1 MKRASMTNP
10 LIDGE
15 TGGTDVLDALDN
27 IDVSRGEYSGDG
39 IPRTAGG
46 MTYEPLAGYP
56 GHSSDIPNDWEHG
69 DGPVDPASMPA
80 EEFKRMCEAL
90 RRETAMFKDVP
101 QASADVHTLMARIT
115 DDGLNVL
122 RAQRGTKPKA
132 LASMEMQRRGITV
145 GSSDQQTTGESGEVG
160 DNKTQSKPVQAAK
173 SDKHRPDSDEICDTA
188 QRLYEFVR
196 DTITGD
202 LYAVNR
208 ETRIAQPLQS
218 RGEFRQRLSRLAQLE
233 YGRVPKSQSLTESI
247 ETLQGMAQESE
258 PVPVHLRIAETG
270 GRVWLD
276 MMDEG
281 NHLILLQDGEWKIT
295 DHTEFGAPIFRRSQ
309 AMRPLITP
317 ARPDNIKASFA
328 KLWLVINVPV
338 EYQTFVLAWMV
349 HAIIHEH
356 SAYPLLYLQAEQGS
370 GKSTAERRIVELVD
384 PSIDV
389 GGSLPVSDEAL
400 AIAALS
406 SRVLVYDN
414 LSTIPP
420 AKRDMLCRVSTGG
433 TVRKRQLYTDSG
445 EKIYEIR
452 RPVLLTAINLG
463 TNSPDLTN
471 RIVRA
476 ELHRLEQS
484 QRKSDDELKAM
495 WSDTKSEIYGA
506 LLSIA
511 ARVMQTIESGAL
523 DGIEKP
529 RMADYGLVLAA
540 IDLQVESHSLDD
552 YKRQQANMAVETV
565 SDEPVYL
572 ALQIKAK
579 TDMFRAGWKGK
590 ASQLLKLLQPIFDN
604 GDITT
609 WKTPP
614 KSAPD
619 LTRVLDVCAPS
630 LRQSGWTVETTKGTG
645 NDSGTRIWH
654 LTAPNNN

>member
-10 LIDGE
+10 LIDAA
-15 TGGTDVLDALDN
+15 TGSTDVLDALDAT
-27 IDVSRGEYSGDG
+27 
-39 IPRTAGG
+39 PRTAGG
-46 MTYEPLAGYP
+46 MEYEPLSGYP
-56 GHSSDIPNDWEHG
+56 GHPAEIPNDWEHG
-69 DGPVDPASMPA
+69 DGPVDPANMPT
-80 EEFKRMCEAL
+80 EEFNRMCDYMRGNVKMCDGYA
-90 RRETAMFKDVP
+90 TADSSVNK
-101 QASADVHTLMARIT
+101 LMGRIT
-115 DDGLNVL
+115 DDGLSMI
-122 RAQRGTKPKA
+122 RMQRGSKLKA
-132 LASMEMQRRGITV
+132 LAEQQMQFRGIT
-145 GSSDQQTTGESGEVG
+145 QTAPISQESGDSGDVG
-160 DNKTQSKPVQAAK
+160 DEKNEPEPTQAAK
-173 SDKHRPDSDEICDTA
+173 VEKHRPDSDEICDTA

-202 LYAVNR
+202 LYAVDR

-218 RGEFRQRLSRLAQLE
+218 RGEYRQRLSRLAQLE

-247 ETLQGMAQESE
+247 ETLQGMAQESK
-258 PVPVHLRIAETG
+258 PVPVHLRIAETNG
-270 GRVWLD
+270 KVWLD
-276 MMDEG
+276 TMDED
-281 NHLILLQDGEWKIT
+281 NHLILLHDGEWKIT
-295 DHTEFGAPIFRRSQ
+295 DRTEFGAPIFRRSQ
-309 AMRPLITP
+309 AMRPLIKPVHTDSP
-317 ARPDNIKASFA
+317 TSSFA
-328 KLWLVINVPV
+328 KLWQVVNVPA
-338 EYQTFVLAWMV
+338 EYQPFILGWMV

-356 SAYPLLYLQAEQGS
+356 SAYPLMYLQAEQGS

-389 GGSLPVSDEAL
+389 GGSLPTNDEAL

-414 LSTIPP
+414 LSTIPTT
-420 AKRDMLCRVSTGG
+420 KRDMLCRVSTGG

-471 RIVRA
+471 RMVRA

-495 WSDTKSEIYGA
+495 WNETKSEIYGA

-511 ARVMQTIESGAL
+511 AKVMQIIDSGAL
-523 DGIEKP
+523 AGVEKP

-540 IDLQVESHSLDD
+540 IDHVTGSESLEA
-552 YKRQQANMAVETV
+552 YKRQQENMAMETV

-572 ALQIKAK
+572 ALQIKAD
-579 TDMFRAGWKGK
+579 TDMFKAGWNGTAAK
-590 ASQLLKLLQPIFDN
+590 LLKLLQPLFDN

-619 LTRVLDVCAPS
+619 LTRILDVCAPS
-630 LRQSGWTVETTKGTG
+630 LRQSGWTVEKTKGTG
-645 NDSGTRIWH
+645 NDSGTTVWH
-654 LTAPNNN
+654 LTAPNND

>member
-10 LIDGE
+10 LIDAA
-15 TGGTDVLDALDN
+15 TGSTDVLDALDAT
-27 IDVSRGEYSGDG
+27 
-39 IPRTAGG
+39 PRTAGG
-46 MTYEPLAGYP
+46 MEYEPLSGYP
-56 GHSSDIPNDWEHG
+56 GHPAEIPNDWEHG
-69 DGPVDPASMPA
+69 DGPVDPANMPT
-80 EEFKRMCEAL
+80 EEFNRMCDYMRGNVKMCDGYA
-90 RRETAMFKDVP
+90 TADSSVNK
-101 QASADVHTLMARIT
+101 LMGRIT
-115 DDGLNVL
+115 DDGLSMI
-122 RAQRGTKPKA
+122 RMQRGSKLKA
-132 LASMEMQRRGITV
+132 LAEQQMQFRGIT
-145 GSSDQQTTGESGEVG
+145 QTAPISQESGDSGDVG
-160 DNKTQSKPVQAAK
+160 DEKNEPEPTQAAK
-173 SDKHRPDSDEICDTA
+173 VEKHRPDSDEICDTA

-202 LYAVNR
+202 LYAVDR

-218 RGEFRQRLSRLAQLE
+218 RGEYRQRLSRLAQLE

-247 ETLQGMAQESE
+247 ETLQGMAQESK
-258 PVPVHLRIAETG
+258 PVPVHLRIAETNG
-270 GRVWLD
+270 KVWLD
-276 MMDEG
+276 TMDED
-281 NHLILLQDGEWKIT
+281 NHLILLHDGEWKIT
-295 DHTEFGAPIFRRSQ
+295 DRTEFGAPIFRRSQ

-389 GGSLPVSDEAL
+389 GGSLPTNDEAL

-414 LSTIPP
+414 LSTIPTT
-420 AKRDMLCRVSTGG
+420 KRDMLCRVSTGG

-471 RIVRA
+471 RMVRA

-495 WSDTKSEIYGA
+495 WNETKSEIYGA

-604 GDITT
+604 GDITLGRRRRN
-609 WKTPP
+609 PP
-614 KSAPD
+614 RTSPAFW
-619 LTRVLDVCAPS
+619 TCAP
-630 LRQSGWTVETTKGTG
+630 
-645 NDSGTRIWH
+645 H
-654 LTAPNNN
+654 P

>member
-10 LIDGE
+10 LIDAA
-15 TGGTDVLDALDN
+15 TGSTDVLDALDAT
-27 IDVSRGEYSGDG
+27 
-39 IPRTAGG
+39 PRTAGG
-46 MTYEPLAGYP
+46 MEYEPLSGYP
-56 GHSSDIPNDWEHG
+56 GHPAEIPNDWEHG
-69 DGPVDPASMPA
+69 DGPVDPANMPT
-80 EEFKRMCEAL
+80 EEFNRMCDYMRGNVKMCDGYA
-90 RRETAMFKDVP
+90 TADSSVNK
-101 QASADVHTLMARIT
+101 LMGRIT
-115 DDGLNVL
+115 DDGLSMI
-122 RAQRGTKPKA
+122 RMQRGSKLKA
-132 LASMEMQRRGITV
+132 LAEQQMQFRGIT
-145 GSSDQQTTGESGEVG
+145 QTAPISQESGDSGDVG
-160 DNKTQSKPVQAAK
+160 DEKNEPEPTQAAK
-173 SDKHRPDSDEICDTA
+173 VEKHRPDSDEICDTA

-202 LYAVNR
+202 LYAVDR

-218 RGEFRQRLSRLAQLE
+218 RGEYRQRLSRLAQLE

-247 ETLQGMAQESE
+247 ETLQGMAQESK
-258 PVPVHLRIAETG
+258 PVPVHLRIAETNG
-270 GRVWLD
+270 KVWLD
-276 MMDEG
+276 TMDED
-281 NHLILLQDGEWKIT
+281 NHLILLHDGEWKIT
-295 DHTEFGAPIFRRSQ
+295 DRTEFGAPIFRRSQ

-389 GGSLPVSDEAL
+389 GGSLPTNDEAL

-414 LSTIPP
+414 LSTIPTT
-420 AKRDMLCRVSTGG
+420 KRDMLCRVSTGG

-471 RIVRA
+471 RMVRA

-495 WSDTKSEIYGA
+495 WNETKSEIYGA

-630 LRQSGWTVETTKGTG
+630 LRQSGWTVEKTKGTG
-645 NDSGTRIWH
+645 NDSGTTVWH
-654 LTAPNNN
+654 LTAPNND

>member
-10 LIDGE
+10 LIDAA
-15 TGGTDVLDALDN
+15 TGSTDVLDALDAT
-27 IDVSRGEYSGDG
+27 
-39 IPRTAGG
+39 PRTAGG
-46 MTYEPLAGYP
+46 MEYEPLSGYP
-56 GHSSDIPNDWEHG
+56 GHPAEIPNDWEHG
-69 DGPVDPASMPA
+69 DGPVDPANMPT
-80 EEFKRMCEAL
+80 EEFNRMCDYMRGNVKMCDGYA
-90 RRETAMFKDVP
+90 TADSSVNK
-101 QASADVHTLMARIT
+101 LMGRIT
-115 DDGLNVL
+115 DDGLSMI
-122 RAQRGTKPKA
+122 RMQRGSKLKA
-132 LASMEMQRRGITV
+132 LAEQQMQFRGIT
-145 GSSDQQTTGESGEVG
+145 QTAPISQESGDSGDVG
-160 DNKTQSKPVQAAK
+160 DEKNEPEPTQAAK
-173 SDKHRPDSDEICDTA
+173 VEKHRPDSDEICDTA

-202 LYAVNR
+202 LYAVDR

-218 RGEFRQRLSRLAQLE
+218 RGEYRQRLSRLAQLE

-247 ETLQGMAQESE
+247 ETLQGMAQESK
-258 PVPVHLRIAETG
+258 PVPVHLRIAETNG
-270 GRVWLD
+270 KVWLD
-276 MMDEG
+276 TMDED
-281 NHLILLQDGEWKIT
+281 NHLILLHDGEWKIT
-295 DHTEFGAPIFRRSQ
+295 DRTEFGAPIFRRSQ

-389 GGSLPVSDEAL
+389 GGSLPTNDEAL

-414 LSTIPP
+414 LSTIPTT
-420 AKRDMLCRVSTGG
+420 KRDMLCRVSTGG

-471 RIVRA
+471 RMVRA

-495 WSDTKSEIYGA
+495 WNETKSEIYGA

-511 ARVMQTIESGAL
+511 AKVMQIIDSGSLA
-523 DGIEKP
+523 GVEKP

-540 IDLQVESHSLDD
+540 IDHVTGSESLEA
-552 YKRQQANMAVETV
+552 YKRQQENMAMETV

-572 ALQIKAK
+572 ALQIKAD
-579 TDMFRAGWKGK
+579 TDMFKAGWNGTAAK
-590 ASQLLKLLQPIFDN
+590 LLKLLQPLFDN

-619 LTRVLDVCAPS
+619 LTRILDVCAPS
-630 LRQSGWTVETTKGTG
+630 LRQSGWTVEKTKGTG
-645 NDSGTRIWH
+645 NDSGTTVWH
-654 LTAPNNN
+654 LTAPNND

>member
-10 LIDGE
+10 LIDAA
-15 TGGTDVLDALDN
+15 TGSTDVLDALDAT
-27 IDVSRGEYSGDG
+27 
-39 IPRTAGG
+39 PRTAGG
-46 MTYEPLAGYP
+46 MEYEPLSGYP
-56 GHSSDIPNDWEHG
+56 GHPAEIPNDWEHG
-69 DGPVDPASMPA
+69 DGPVDPANMPT
-80 EEFKRMCEAL
+80 EEFNRMCDYMRGNVKMCDGYA
-90 RRETAMFKDVP
+90 TADSSVNK
-101 QASADVHTLMARIT
+101 LMGRIT
-115 DDGLNVL
+115 DDGLSMI
-122 RAQRGTKPKA
+122 RMQRGSKLKA
-132 LASMEMQRRGITV
+132 LAEQQMQFRGIT
-145 GSSDQQTTGESGEVG
+145 QTAPISQESGDSGDVG
-160 DNKTQSKPVQAAK
+160 DEKNEPEPTQAAK
-173 SDKHRPDSDEICDTA
+173 VEKHRPDSDEICDTA

-202 LYAVNR
+202 LYAVDR

-218 RGEFRQRLSRLAQLE
+218 RGEYRQRLSRLAQLE

-247 ETLQGMAQESE
+247 ETLQGMAQESK
-258 PVPVHLRIAETG
+258 PVPVHLRIAETNG
-270 GRVWLD
+270 KVWLD
-276 MMDEG
+276 TMDED
-281 NHLILLQDGEWKIT
+281 NHLILLHDGEWKIT
-295 DHTEFGAPIFRRSQ
+295 DRTEFGAPIFRRSQ

-389 GGSLPVSDEAL
+389 GGSLPTNDEAL

-414 LSTIPP
+414 LSTIPTT
-420 AKRDMLCRVSTGG
+420 KRDMLCRVSTGG

-471 RIVRA
+471 RMVRA

-495 WSDTKSEIYGA
+495 WNETKSEIYGA

-511 ARVMQTIESGAL
+511 AKVMQIIDSGSLA
-523 DGIEKP
+523 GVEKP

-540 IDLQVESHSLDD
+540 IDHVTGSESLEA
-552 YKRQQANMAVETV
+552 YKRQQENMAMETV

-572 ALQIKAK
+572 ALQIKAD
-579 TDMFRAGWKGK
+579 TDMFKAGWNGTAAK
-590 ASQLLKLLQPIFDN
+590 LLKLLQPLFDN

-630 LRQSGWTVETTKGTG
+630 LRQSGWTVEKTKGTG
-645 NDSGTRIWH
+645 NDSGTTVWH
-654 LTAPNNN
+654 LTAPNND